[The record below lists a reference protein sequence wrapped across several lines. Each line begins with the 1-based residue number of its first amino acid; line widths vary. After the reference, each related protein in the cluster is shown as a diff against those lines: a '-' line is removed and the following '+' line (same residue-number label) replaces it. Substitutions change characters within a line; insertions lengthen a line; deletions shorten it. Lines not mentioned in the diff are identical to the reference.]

1 MEKTKRQ
8 PNVDL
13 TGYAPLINDGIL
25 DKVANRIHPMAKMP
39 YYHKKNEPTK
49 LHEEEIVEARYKGL
63 IDSYVNS
70 FGGNTE
76 SINPMG
82 VMMNAGMNG
91 MMIMALERP
100 KRSELVTLV
109 ERIMRDEFNIGKDEV
124 LFDLEI
130 VDVGGCSLPEDMD
143 IETEVPED
151 FEQST
156 DYDVLKK
163 RTINALSQGSALASH
178 YIFHMYRD
186 DFERLCP
193 DITSV
198 YQKALIANDLFYFIL
213 DDDSLNSQLSSGDD
227 SSNAGYCRLNFDGDV
242 PVIEAKAI
250 SAPILLHE
258 VTKALITFFSIPGIQ
273 NMDQETIDETDYVM
287 AELWDIRFGT
297 TLWGNFHSVIDVD
310 DYDIKKLIITEI
322 FKMDS
327 ETFVKD
333 FMYNVMNNQELAK
346 KEVSYIAKKIRNR
359 IMEYEFEKDSDGIDL
374 SDLGIY

>member
-8 PNVDL
+8 PNVNL

-25 DKVANRIHPMAKMP
+25 DKVANRVHPMAKMP
-39 YYHKKNEPTK
+39 YYHKKKEPTK

-63 IDSYVNS
+63 VDSYVNT
-70 FGGNTE
+70 FGGDPQGL
-76 SINPMG
+76 NPMG

-91 MMIMALERP
+91 MMIMGMENP
-100 KRSELVTLV
+100 KRVELVTLV
-109 ERIMRDEFNIGKDEV
+109 ERIMREEWNIGTDEI

-130 VDVGGCSLPEDMD
+130 VDVGGCSLPDEMD

-156 DYDVLKK
+156 DFDLLKK
-163 RTINALSQGSALASH
+163 RTINAFSQGAALASH
-178 YIFHMYRD
+178 YIFHLYRN
-186 DFERLCP
+186 DFENLCP
-193 DITSV
+193 NITGI

-213 DDDSLNSQLSSGDD
+213 DDDSLNSQLSDGDD
-227 SSNAGYCRLNFDGDV
+227 SSNAGYCRLNFDGDI
-242 PVIEAKAI
+242 PIIEAKAI

-297 TLWGNFHSVIDVD
+297 TLWSHFHSIIDEN
-310 DYDIKKLIITEI
+310 DYDIKKLIIMEV

-327 ETFVKD
+327 ETFIKD

-346 KEVSYIAKKIRNR
+346 KEIGYLVKKIRSR
-359 IMEYEFEKDSDGIDL
+359 IMEYEFEKDSDDIDL

>member
-13 TGYAPLINDGIL
+13 TGYAPLINDGTL
-25 DKVANRIHPMAKMP
+25 DKVANRTHPMAKMP

-91 MMIMALERP
+91 MMIMGLERP
-100 KRSELVTLV
+100 KRFELVTLV
-109 ERIMRDEFNIGKDEV
+109 ERIMREEFNIGKDEV

-143 IETEVPED
+143 IETKVPED

-213 DDDSLNSQLSSGDD
+213 DDDSLNSQLSNGDD

>member
-1 MEKTKRQ
+1 MKKNKRK

-13 TGYAPLINDGIL
+13 TGYAPLIHKDIL

-49 LHEEEIVEARYKGL
+49 LHEEEIVETRYKGL

-76 SINPMG
+76 NVNPMD
-82 VMMNAGMNG
+82 VMINAGMNG
-91 MMIMALERP
+91 MMIMGLEKP
-100 KRSELVTLV
+100 KRSKLVALV
-109 ERIMRDEFNIGKDEV
+109 ERIMREEFNIGNDEV

-130 VDVGGCSLPEDMD
+130 VDVGSCSLPDDMD
-143 IETEVPED
+143 IETKIPED

-186 DFERLCP
+186 DFESLCP
-193 DITSV
+193 NITDI
-198 YQKALIANDLFYFIL
+198 YQKALIANDLFYYML
-213 DDDSLNSQLSSGDD
+213 DDDSLNKQLNSGDEG
-227 SSNAGYCRLNFDGDV
+227 SNAGYCRLNFDGDI

-250 SAPILLHE
+250 NAPILLHE

-273 NMDQETIDETDYVM
+273 DMGQEIIDETDYVM

-310 DYDIKKLIITEI
+310 DYDIKKIIITEI

-346 KEVSYIAKKIRNR
+346 KEVNYIVKNIRNR
-359 IMEYEFEKDSDGIDL
+359 IMEYEFERDSDDIDL

>member
-76 SINPMG
+76 SIHPMG

-91 MMIMALERP
+91 MMIMGLERP

-109 ERIMRDEFNIGKDEV
+109 ERIMREEFNIGKDEV

>member
-13 TGYAPLINDGIL
+13 TGYAPLINDGTL
-25 DKVANRIHPMAKMP
+25 DKVANRTHPMAKMP

>member
-1 MEKTKRQ
+1 MEKTKRNS
-8 PNVDL
+8 NVDL
-13 TGYAPLINDGIL
+13 TGYAPLIDAGLL
-25 DKVANRIHPMAKMP
+25 DRVANRTHPMAKMP

-49 LHEEEIVEARYKGL
+49 LHEEEIVETRYKGL
-63 IDSYVNS
+63 VDSYTNT

-76 SINPMG
+76 RIHPME
-82 VMMNAGMNG
+82 VMVYAGMNG
-91 MMIMALERP
+91 MMIMNLERP
-100 KRSELVTLV
+100 KRAELVRLV
-109 ERIMRDEFNIGKDEV
+109 ERIMREEFNVGKDEI

-130 VDVGGCSLPEDMD
+130 VDVGGCSFPEDMD
-143 IETEVPED
+143 IKTEVPKD

-156 DYDVLKK
+156 DLDVLKK

-178 YIFHMYRD
+178 YIFHMYHD
-186 DFERLCP
+186 DFEQLCP
-193 DITSV
+193 NVTDV

-213 DDDSLNSQLSSGDD
+213 DDDSLNSQLCSGDD
-227 SSNAGYCRLNFDGDV
+227 NSNAGYCRLNFDGNI

-273 NMDQETIDETDYVM
+273 NMNQETIDETDYVM

-297 TLWGNFHSVIDVD
+297 TLWGNLHSTIDFD
-310 DYDIKKLIITEI
+310 DYDIKKLILVEI

-333 FMYNVMNNQELAK
+333 FMYNVMNNQEKAK
-346 KEVSYIAKKIRNR
+346 KEVSYIVRKIRNR
-359 IMEYEFEKDSDGIDL
+359 IMEYEFEKDSDDIDL

>member
-8 PNVDL
+8 PNVDI
-13 TGYAPLINDGIL
+13 TGYSPLINEDIL
-25 DKVANRIHPMAKMP
+25 NKVANRVHPMAKMP

-49 LHEEEIVEARYKGL
+49 LHEEEIVENRYKGL
-63 IDSYVNS
+63 IDSYVNT
-70 FGGNTE
+70 FGGD
-76 SINPMG
+76 IAGVNPMG

-91 MMIMALERP
+91 MMIMGLEKP
-100 KRSELVTLV
+100 KRVELVHLV
-109 ERIMRDEFNIGKDEV
+109 ERIMREEWNISEDEI

-130 VDVGGCSLPEDMD
+130 VDVGGCSLPDEMD
-143 IETEVPED
+143 KETEVPED
-151 FEQST
+151 FEQSAN
-156 DYDVLKK
+156 YDVLKK

-193 DITSV
+193 NVTDI

-213 DDDSLNSQLSSGDD
+213 DDNSLNSQLASDDD
-227 SSNAGYCRLNFDGDV
+227 SSNAGYCRLNFDGEI

-273 NMDQETIDETDYVM
+273 NMDQETINETDYVM

-297 TLWGNFHSVIDVD
+297 TLWGLFHSIIDEN
-310 DYDIKKLIITEI
+310 DYDIKKLIIMEV
-322 FKMDS
+322 FKIDS
-327 ETFVKD
+327 ETFIKE

-346 KEVSYIAKKIRNR
+346 KELSYIVKKIRSR

>member
-25 DKVANRIHPMAKMP
+25 DKVANRTHPMAKMP

-49 LHEEEIVEARYKGL
+49 LHEEEIIEARYKGL

-70 FGGNTE
+70 FGGDTE
-76 SINPMG
+76 SIYPIG
-82 VMMNAGMNG
+82 VMTNAGMYG
-91 MMIMALERP
+91 MMIMGLERP
-100 KRSELVTLV
+100 KRPELVTLV
-109 ERIMRDEFNIGKDEV
+109 ERIMREEFNIGKDEV

-193 DITSV
+193 DITSI

-227 SSNAGYCRLNFDGDV
+227 SSNAGYCRLNFDGNV

-250 SAPILLHE
+250 NAPILLHE

-273 NMDQETIDETDYVM
+273 NMDQETVDETDYVM

-297 TLWGNFHSVIDVD
+297 TLWGNFHSLIDVD

-346 KEVSYIAKKIRNR
+346 KEVKYLVKKIRSR

>member
-13 TGYAPLINDGIL
+13 TGYAQLINNDTL
-25 DKVANRIHPMAKMP
+25 NKVANRTHPMASMP
-39 YYHKKNEPTK
+39 YYHKKNEPIK

-63 IDSYVNS
+63 IDSYVNT
-70 FGGNTE
+70 FGGDTE
-76 SINPMG
+76 NVNSMG

-91 MMIMALERP
+91 MMIMNLEKP

-109 ERIMRDEFNIGKDEV
+109 ERITRNEFNIAKDEI

-130 VDVGGCSLPEDMD
+130 VDIGGCSLPEEMD
-143 IETEVPED
+143 IETEVPEG

-156 DYDVLKK
+156 DWDVLKK

-178 YIFHMYRD
+178 YIFHMYRE

-193 DITSV
+193 NITGV

-213 DDDSLNSQLSSGDD
+213 DDDSLNSQLSDGDD
-227 SSNAGYCRLNFDGDV
+227 SSNAGYCRLNFDGDI

-273 NMDQETIDETDYVM
+273 NMDQKTIDETDYVM

-297 TLWGNFHSVIDVD
+297 TLWGNFHSVIDVN
-310 DYDIKKLIITEI
+310 DYDIKKLIITEL

-327 ETFVKD
+327 ETFVKE

-346 KEVSYIAKKIRNR
+346 KDVSYIVKKIRNR
-359 IMEYEFEKDSDGIDL
+359 IMEYDFEKESDGIDL